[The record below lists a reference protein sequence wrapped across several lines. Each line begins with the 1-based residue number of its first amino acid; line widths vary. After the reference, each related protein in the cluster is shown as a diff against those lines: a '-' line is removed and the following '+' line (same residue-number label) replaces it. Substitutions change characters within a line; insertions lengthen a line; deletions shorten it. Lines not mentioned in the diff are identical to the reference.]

1 MSLILRAA
9 TVSDIG
15 RVRTNNEDSAYAGR
29 RLIALADGIGGM
41 PAGEL
46 ASDIAIRTLT
56 PLEAAPPD
64 IEPLTALRKAIE
76 AANEQIRAAGESD
89 EANDGMGTTATAL
102 LLAGHQ
108 IALLHV
114 GDSRGYVMRDGEL
127 SQLTK
132 DDTFVQSLVDQGVL
146 TAAEARS
153 HPRRSVVTQA
163 LQGLEFEPTC
173 TLLPVRIGDRF
184 LLCSDGLS
192 DVVADESIAQVLR
205 STPDPRRC
213 AQELVNLA
221 LEAGAPDNVTV
232 VVADVASA

>member
-46 ASDIAIRTLT
+46 ASDIAIRALTL
-56 PLEAAPPD
+56 LEAAPPD
-64 IEPLTALRKAIE
+64 IEPLTALRKAIA

-102 LLAGHQ
+102 LLAGDH

-114 GDSRGYVMRDGEL
+114 GDSRGYLIRGGEL

-173 TLLPVRIGDRF
+173 TLLPVGIGDRF

-192 DVVADESIAQVLR
+192 DIVADEAIEQVLR

-213 AQELVNLA
+213 AQQLVKLA
-221 LEAGAPDNVTV
+221 LDAGGPDNVTV